1 MLAKVQNM
9 TKKNTVFNMQYVERA
24 STPRSGDTHASG
36 KMLSSAH
43 DLFSLCLSIQHIL
56 CATRPISSPTKMRC
70 VRAPMRVRAWDVHI
84 CHVHFFSSCVCVCVC
99 ACTEPP
105 GFVVANTSR
114 LHTRSQSSTFIFMNG
129 ELAQTT
135 YTNFTVFVEDTVIVR
150 DPPEQLKNGSF
161 MFR

>member
-70 VRAPMRVRAWDVHI
+70 VRAPMRVRA
-84 CHVHFFSSCVCVCVC
+84 
-99 ACTEPP
+99 
-105 GFVVANTSR
+105 
-114 LHTRSQSSTFIFMNG
+114 
-129 ELAQTT
+129 
-135 YTNFTVFVEDTVIVR
+135 
-150 DPPEQLKNGSF
+150 
-161 MFR
+161 